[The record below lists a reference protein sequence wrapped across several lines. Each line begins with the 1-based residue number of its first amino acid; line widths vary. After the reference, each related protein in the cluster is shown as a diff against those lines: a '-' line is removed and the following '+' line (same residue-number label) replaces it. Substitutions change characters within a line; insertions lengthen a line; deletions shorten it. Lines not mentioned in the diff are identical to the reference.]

1 MEPDGR
7 RVAGEAAVKAR
18 LQQLNSAARQPTSA
32 YTPPPPSSAYAQSP
46 GSPSAAVAGGSGATP
61 MAGGAGLSTSPQ
73 REGPTLC
80 GLASAGRAGSGGSNG
95 AGLMCDL
102 ESVLQIHVPVA
113 ALQQYDTDTSAR
125 LCLVRWRWG
134 FRGYGCMV
142 ACGID
147 LTPDMAFLTA
157 GERAGI

>member
-32 YTPPPPSSAYAQSP
+32 YTPPPPSSAYALSP
-46 GSPSAAVAGGSGATP
+46 GSPSSPPSAAAAGSSGAPP

-80 GLASAGRAGSGGSNG
+80 GLASAGRAGSGGSSG

-134 FRGYGCMV
+134 CR
-142 ACGID
+142 I
-147 LTPDMAFLTA
+147 
-157 GERAGI
+157 